1 MGSIDYR
8 PDRPKPTG
16 RATGARTTASIARAS
31 PWSATPRRGCGRRK
45 APRTPG
51 RGSIPPEGAS
61 DSTNG
66 RTSGGRSGRQ
76 ARAQRRSSL
85 PRVGSASIC
94 GRRSGL
100 AASTASRRCWWSGG
114 SRRRTLTPRS
124 SGASWPRAHPS
135 ATATSSPK
143 SAPGSGPASCWA
155 YRRIG
160 SDQPRA
166 WPRWSRHPVA
176 GDRRADGPLRRAA
189 PRGQPHGSDLPPHHA
204 RHAHQ
209 SGRGDRRTA
218 RDRRAPDVPRG
229 PRSRAERAE
238 WGDALTR

>member
-1 MGSIDYR
+1 MGTIDYR

-31 PWSATPRRGCGRRK
+31 PGSATPRRGCGRRK

-85 PRVGSASIC
+85 PRVGSASIAADVRASPPRQHL
-94 GRRSGL
+94 GAAGGAVAVDGARSRL
-100 AASTASRRCWWSGG
+100 
-114 SRRRTLTPRS
+114 RS

-135 ATATSSPK
+135 ATATSSPR

-176 GDRRADGPLRRAA
+176 GYRRADGPLRRAA